1 MKKIET
7 LILLAVLISAINCL
21 STAQAVD
28 SDGDGI
34 SDANDNCWGIVNPD
48 QTDSDFDCPDRP
60 FSTDPL
66 CGNACDGYC
75 QHKLFG
81 DINCDCKVDMLDFAI
96 MSRYWLTDCNID
108 PNDPACMSLGIDNDN
123 DGWNSSVDCDDGD
136 PDNYPGNTEVC
147 DGQDNDCD
155 GTVDEGCSL
164 DVVVDGGFEGGT
176 PSAAWT
182 EYSTN
187 FGTPICNVATCGTGG
202 GTGPHSG
209 TYWVWLGGV
218 KDLYEL
224 GTVTQ
229 NMTIPVGTATL
240 RFWLAI
246 PSCDTGSG
254 DIFEVKMDGVTV
266 YSTNSADP
274 SCDTTIYTL
283 HVIDVSVYAD
293 GGTHSLQFRGETIS
307 VTYETNFMV
316 DDVSLL
322 VTP

>member
-1 MKKIET
+1 MKKIEA
-7 LILLAVLISAINCL
+7 LVLLAVLISAINCL

-34 SDANDNCWGIVNPD
+34 SDANDNCQGIANPD

-81 DINCDCKVDMLDFAI
+81 DINYDCKVDVLDFAI
-96 MSRYWLTDCNID
+96 MSRYWLADCNSD
-108 PNDPACMSLGIDNDN
+108 PNDPACMSFDIDNDN

-136 PDNYPGNTEVC
+136 PNNYPGNTEVC

-176 PSAAWT
+176 PSVAWT
-182 EYSTN
+182 EYSIN
-187 FGTPICNVATCGTGG
+187 FGTPICDVATCGTGG
-202 GTGPHSG
+202 GTGPRTG
-209 TYWVWLGGV
+209 TYWIWLGGV
-218 KDLYEL
+218 NDEL

-229 NMTIPVGTATL
+229 NVTIPVGTAVL
-240 RFWLAI
+240 SFWLEI
-246 PSCDTGSG
+246 PVCEGGTWDTL
-254 DIFEVKMDGVTV
+254 EVKIDGVTV
-266 YSTNSADP
+266 YYTDSTDP
-274 SCDTTIYTL
+274 RCDITGYVQRL
-283 HVIDVSVYAD
+283 IDVSAYAD
-293 GGTHSLQFRGETIS
+293 GSTHSLQFRGETDVS
-307 VTYETNFMV
+307 NPTNFMI
-316 DDVSLL
+316 DDVSLV
-322 VTP
+322 VTI